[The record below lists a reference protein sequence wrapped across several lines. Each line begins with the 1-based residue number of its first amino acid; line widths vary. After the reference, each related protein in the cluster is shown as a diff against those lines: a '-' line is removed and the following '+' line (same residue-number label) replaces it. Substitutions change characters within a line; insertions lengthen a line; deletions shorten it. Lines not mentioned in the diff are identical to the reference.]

1 MVSRLDLGKAKVPRM
16 SDVLLEG
23 MAAAAYTEFMDVYRS
38 MFTESDLKA
47 SEVVPWEK
55 LKDEQRIA
63 GRAAARAAYKHLA
76 MVGGAVVRK
85 L

>member
-1 MVSRLDLGKAKVPRM
+1 MVARLDLGDANVPRM
-16 SDVLLEG
+16 SDRLLEG
-23 MAAAAYTEFMDVYRS
+23 MADAAYTEFMDVYRS
-38 MFTESDLKA
+38 MFTESDIKA
-47 SEVVPWEK
+47 SEVVPWDKLSEEK
-55 LKDEQRIA
+55 RIA